1 MFQRISDLAAEYF
14 GKPAFIAIHLCIWTV
29 WFFIEPYPFLFL
41 TLIVSLESILL
52 SGLILN
58 STNRQGEID
67 RLKANEDFDV
77 DMATLEVSEEILAI
91 LKAGEKTIPYNK
103 EKYE

>member
-1 MFQRISDLAAEYF
+1 MSLHNITHKISDWAAENF
-14 GKPAFIAIHLCIWTV
+14 GKPAFIGFHLIVWTC

-58 STNRQGEID
+58 ATNRQGELD
-67 RLKANEDFDV
+67 RKKAKEDFDV
-77 DMATLEVSEEILAI
+77 DMETLVVVREV
-91 LKAGEKTIPYNK
+91 LKRLEK
-103 EKYE
+103 

>member
-1 MFQRISDLAAEYF
+1 MKLHNLTYKISDWAAENF
-14 GKPAFIAIHLCIWTV
+14 GKPAFIGFHLIVWTC

-58 STNRQGEID
+58 ATNRQGELD
-67 RLKANEDFDV
+67 RKKAKEDFDV
-77 DMATLEVSEEILAI
+77 DMETLVVAREILKR
-91 LKAGEKTIPYNK
+91 LEK
-103 EKYE
+103 

>member
-1 MFQRISDLAAEYF
+1 MFQRLSDLAAEHF
-14 GKPAFIAIHLCIWTV
+14 GKPAFIIFHLCLWTT

-58 STNRQGEID
+58 ATNRQGELD
-67 RLKANEDFDV
+67 RLKAREDFDV
-77 DMATLEVSEEILAI
+77 DMATLEVSEQILAI
-91 LKAGEKTIPYNK
+91 LKAGEKTPLNNK
-103 EKYE
+103 ENE

>member
-1 MFQRISDLAAEYF
+1 MSLHNITHKISDWAAENF
-14 GKPAFIAIHLCIWTV
+14 GKPAFIGFHLIVWTC

-58 STNRQGEID
+58 ATNRQGELD
-67 RLKANEDFDV
+67 RKKAKEDFDV
-77 DMATLEVSEEILAI
+77 DMETLVVAREILKR
-91 LKAGEKTIPYNK
+91 LEK
-103 EKYE
+103 